1 VKIKF
6 DDNSYLEVKRSDKED
21 KIILIISARDYDNFK
36 RKITNSVEIS
46 NDQFNEILKDLKIN

>member
-1 VKIKF
+1 MKIKF